1 MIQKL
6 QIETGVVEYSLNDC
20 CTVRFNPTDSAFVE
34 ELYRAF
40 AELDARQ
47 EAHQQEV
54 SQMKDNREI
63 FALARRRDAE
73 MRELIGGVFG
83 QDVCTPLFGSMN
95 VYALAGGLPLWANLL
110 LAVMET
116 IEGAFSREQQAANP
130 RIEKYLKKYRK

>member
-1 MIQKL
+1 MQKL

-20 CTVRFNPTDSAFVE
+20 CTVRFNPTDSTFVG
-34 ELYRAF
+34 ELYRVF
-40 AELDARQ
+40 AELDAQQ
-47 EAHQQEV
+47 ETHQQEL

-73 MRELIGGVFG
+73 MRELIGSVFG

-116 IEGAFSREQQAANP
+116 IDSAFSREQQAANP